1 MNRDDLLY
9 SLRTLLRSMDRTA
22 AKLLLQRVSMADLA
36 EALTGLEEEQVT
48 NILFLLPV
56 MEQSELFA
64 HLEPELQDAL
74 IAKLPRA
81 IMIAL
86 FENMP
91 ADDRADIYKRMDEE
105 ARIKLLPALAKVERD
120 DILKLASYPEGTVG
134 SITTS
139 DYATVKAEMTVG
151 EALRELRIAAPDK
164 ETIYDVYVLN
174 DQRQLIGHISLSQLV
189 LSPDYARVGD
199 LMRREIVSAH
209 AEWPREE
216 AAKLIARHD
225 LFAIPV
231 VDGNDRMIG
240 IVTVDDAMDVSEEEN
255 TEDFHKSGGLAALR
269 DVSVKSAS
277 VFQLYR
283 KRVFWLVLLVFANII
298 SGATI
303 ANFEDTIATY
313 VALVFFLP
321 LLMGSSGNAGS
332 QSSTLMVRALATGDV
347 EMKDW
352 IKMLGREFFV
362 AALLGGTMALV
373 VSGVGIFRGGP
384 DIALV
389 VSLSMILVVVVGS
402 ILGMS
407 LPFILQRLKFDP
419 ASASAPLITSIADIS
434 GVLIYLSIA
443 VMVLGSPPA

>member
-1 MNRDDLLY
+1 MTRDDLLY

-22 AKLLLQRVSMADLA
+22 AELLLRRVSLADLS
-36 EALTGLEEEQVT
+36 EALTSLEEEQVT

-56 MEQSELFA
+56 MEQSHLFA
-64 HLEPELQDAL
+64 HLDPELQDAL
-74 IAKLPRA
+74 VAKLPRA

-120 DILKLASYPEGTVG
+120 DILKLSSYPEGTVG

-139 DYATVKAEMTVG
+139 DYATVKAEMSVS

-189 LSPDYARVGD
+189 LSPDYARVGE
-199 LMRREIVSAH
+199 LMRRGIISAH

-216 AAKLIARHD
+216 AARLIARHD

-255 TEDFHKSGGLAALR
+255 TEDFHKAGGIAALGE
-269 DVSVKSAS
+269 VSVKSAS

-283 KRVFWLVLLVFANII
+283 KRVFWLVLLVFANIL
-298 SGATI
+298 SGAAIANYEETI
-303 ANFEDTIATY
+303 ASY

-332 QSSTLMVRALATGDV
+332 QASTLMVRALATGDV
-347 EMKDW
+347 EMTDW
-352 IKMLGREFFV
+352 IKMLGREFSV
-362 AALLGGTMALV
+362 AALLGITMAVV
-373 VSGVGIFRGGP
+373 VSVVGVFRGGP
-384 DIALV
+384 ELALV

-402 ILGMS
+402 LLGMS
-407 LPFILQRLKFDP
+407 LPFVLQRLKFDP
-419 ASASAPLITSIADIS
+419 ASASAPLITSVADIS
-434 GVLIYLSIA
+434 GVIIYLSIA
-443 VMVLGSPPA
+443 VMVLGSPAA

>member
-1 MNRDDLLY
+1 MDRDDLLY

-22 AKLLLQRVSMADLA
+22 AKLLLRRVSMADLA
-36 EALTGLEEEQVT
+36 ETLNSLEEEQVT

-56 MEQSELFA
+56 LEQSRLFA
-64 HLEPELQDAL
+64 HLEAELQDTL
-74 IAKLPRA
+74 MAKLPRA

-139 DYATVKAEMTVG
+139 DYATVKVEMSVSD
-151 EALRELRIAAPDK
+151 ALRELRIAAPDK

-189 LSPDYARVGD
+189 LSPDYVRVGD
-199 LMRREIVSAH
+199 LMRRQIISAH
-209 AEWPREE
+209 AEAPREE
-216 AAKLIARHD
+216 AARLIARHD

-231 VDGNDRMIG
+231 VDGNERMIG
-240 IVTVDDAMDVSEEEN
+240 IVTVDDAMDVSEAAN
-255 TEDFHKSGGLAALR
+255 TEDFHKAGGLAAL
-269 DVSVKSAS
+269 DISVKNAS

-283 KRVFWLVLLVFANII
+283 KRVFWLVLLVFANIL

-347 EMKDW
+347 ETKDW
-352 IKMLGREFFV
+352 LKMLGREFTV
-362 AALLGGTMALV
+362 ASLLGITMAV
-373 VSGVGIFRGGP
+373 AVSGVGIFRGGP

-389 VSLSMILVVVVGS
+389 VALSMILVVVAGS
-402 ILGMS
+402 LLGMS
-407 LPFILQRLKFDP
+407 LPFILQKLKFDP
-419 ASASAPLITSIADIS
+419 ASASAPLITSIADIA
-434 GVLIYLSIA
+434 GVTIYLSIA
-443 VMVLGSPPA
+443 VMVLGGPST

>member
-22 AKLLLQRVSMADLA
+22 AKLLLRRVSLADLS
-36 EALTGLEEEQVT
+36 EALTSLEEEQVT

-56 MEQSELFA
+56 MEQSHLFA
-64 HLEPELQDAL
+64 HLDPELQDAL
-74 IAKLPRA
+74 VAKLPRA

-120 DILKLASYPEGTVG
+120 DILKLSSYPEGTVG

-139 DYATVKAEMTVG
+139 DYATVKAEMSVS

-189 LSPDYARVGD
+189 LSPDYLRVGD
-199 LMRREIVSAH
+199 LMRRGIISAH
-209 AEWPREE
+209 AEWPRED
-216 AAKLIARHD
+216 AARLIARHD

-240 IVTVDDAMDVSEEEN
+240 IVTVDDAMDVSEEES
-255 TEDFHKSGGLAALR
+255 TEDFHKAGGIAALGE
-269 DVSVKSAS
+269 VSVKNAS

-283 KRVFWLVLLVFANII
+283 KRVFWLVLLVFANIL
-298 SGATI
+298 SGAAIANYEETI
-303 ANFEDTIATY
+303 ASY

-321 LLMGSSGNAGS
+321 LVMGSSGNAGS
-332 QSSTLMVRALATGDV
+332 QASTLMVRALATGDV
-347 EMKDW
+347 EMTDW
-352 IKMLGREFFV
+352 IKMLGREFSV
-362 AALLGGTMALV
+362 AALLGITMAVV
-373 VSGVGIFRGGP
+373 VSVVGIFRGGP
-384 DIALV
+384 ELALV
-389 VSLSMILVVVVGS
+389 VALSMILVVVVGS

-419 ASASAPLITSIADIS
+419 ASASAPLITSVADIS
-434 GVLIYLSIA
+434 GVIIYLSIA
-443 VMVLGSPPA
+443 VMVLGSPAA